1 MKQIKETKKLT
12 TIVLEEGDILEIYQ
26 GKSKEKFRI
35 IHKKHTL
42 YLENIP
48 YKDLI
53 NIIEK
58 KKAIQTM
65 KRLLK

>member
-1 MKQIKETKKLT
+1 MKQIKENKKLT
-12 TIVLEEGDILEIYQ
+12 TIILEEGDILEIYQ
-26 GKSKEKFRI
+26 GKNKEKFRI
-35 IHKKHTL
+35 THKKHTL
-42 YLENIP
+42 YFDNIP

-53 NIIEK
+53 NIIEE